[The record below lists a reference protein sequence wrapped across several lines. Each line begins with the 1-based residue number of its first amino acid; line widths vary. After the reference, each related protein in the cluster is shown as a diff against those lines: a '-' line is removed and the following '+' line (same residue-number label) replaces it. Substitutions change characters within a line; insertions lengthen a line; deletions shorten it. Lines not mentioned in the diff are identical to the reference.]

1 MSNNPAEGWYPDP
14 DGTTS
19 RLRFWDGTQWTDD
32 YHQDEAAVDIQ
43 TGVGDSGAAPEP
55 HIDSITDS
63 QSGAHVEPAASDLV
77 DSDIDDVTEIAERRT
92 PNPEPSSAG
101 FARPATA
108 LPDSDIDG
116 AAIDTSRLKDASIP
130 DNVSEPEAVV
140 APSAEPKVVGDPLP
154 NYDADL
160 VWFGVHPNTTV
171 AADNAFKYF
180 VRSLFTRRIFS
191 LGRARRAEYI
201 STVGLTL
208 LLNFLL
214 LVVLTSASFSGALM
228 DGYLFLFRIFA
239 IVSLVAC
246 VTVTIR
252 RFRDA
257 SPYPGLI
264 WFLLFG
270 LYYLLYVLIFVDS
283 SYRRHKVASEKYP
296 VLKQMGQYRNP
307 SGTGTDP
314 TRQEA
319 FLRYTDHSGRLV
331 ES

>member
-1 MSNNPAEGWYPDP
+1 MNPAEGWYPDP
-14 DGTTS
+14 DGTTD

-32 YHQDEAAVDIQ
+32 YHQDEAAVDVQ
-43 TGVGDSGAAPEP
+43 ADVGDSGAASEP
-55 HIDSITDS
+55 HIDSITDT
-63 QSGAHVEPAASDLV
+63 QSGAHSEPAATDVV

-101 FARPATA
+101 FARPATT
-108 LPDSDIDG
+108 LPDSDID
-116 AAIDTSRLKDASIP
+116 AVDIDTSRLKDASTP
-130 DNVSEPEAVV
+130 DNVSEPEAVE
-140 APSAEPKVVGDPLP
+140 APSAEPKVVGEPLP

-160 VWFGVHPNTTV
+160 VWYGVHPNTTV

-201 STVGLTL
+201 STVVPTV
-208 LLNFLL
+208 LLNFVL
-214 LVVLTSASFSGALM
+214 LVVLASASFSGALM
-228 DGYLFLFRIFA
+228 DGYVFLFRIFA

-257 SPYPGLI
+257 GSHLRLI

-270 LYYLLYVLIFVDS
+270 VWYLLYVLFFVDS

-319 FLRYTDHSGRLV
+319 FLRYTDHRGRAL